1 MLLFQKWL
9 EIWSVILFFMRIRK
23 LKVIVAGGLFCVHF
37 FSVPLE
43 TFLLVAKKGGW
54 QRAVS
59 SCFSR
64 KIMVYPFYNS
74 KKKICDF
81 YLISFSVL
89 VKKRFGNRNCLFETE
104 ERSKEATNT
113 APWLSQ
119 FIRREPAWQRWV
131 PRCILKERHRTRG
144 CFWWQHCSGNCA
156 GLSAGTGGDWG
167 RVEVHTESG
176 SSD

>member
-64 KIMVYPFYNS
+64 KIMVYPFYSS
-74 KKKICDF
+74 KKKKVIFIWFHFQCWWKRDLAIGTVCSRQRREAKKPLTQRPDF
-81 YLISFSVL
+81 HSSSGGNLHDRGGYRGASS
-89 VKKRFGNRNCLFETE
+89 KRDTAHEDVSGDSIAVVTLQAYQLGQKETE
-104 ERSKEATNT
+104 D
-113 APWLSQ
+113 
-119 FIRREPAWQRWV
+119 
-131 PRCILKERHRTRG
+131 G
-144 CFWWQHCSGNCA
+144 
-156 GLSAGTGGDWG
+156 
-167 RVEVHTESG
+167 
-176 SSD
+176 